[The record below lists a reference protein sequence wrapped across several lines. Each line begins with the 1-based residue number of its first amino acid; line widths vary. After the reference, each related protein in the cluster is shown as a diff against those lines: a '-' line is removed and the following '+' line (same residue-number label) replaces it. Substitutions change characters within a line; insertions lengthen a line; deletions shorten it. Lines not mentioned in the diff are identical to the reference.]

1 MACPIMR
8 RTKINTDRPMRQVND
23 LSILSDLSPLAILT
37 SAETR
42 LTITKNSSERIIIL
56 YISGMLVL
64 FYKNVEFIEA
74 P

>member
-1 MACPIMR
+1 
-8 RTKINTDRPMRQVND
+8 
-23 LSILSDLSPLAILT
+23 LAILT